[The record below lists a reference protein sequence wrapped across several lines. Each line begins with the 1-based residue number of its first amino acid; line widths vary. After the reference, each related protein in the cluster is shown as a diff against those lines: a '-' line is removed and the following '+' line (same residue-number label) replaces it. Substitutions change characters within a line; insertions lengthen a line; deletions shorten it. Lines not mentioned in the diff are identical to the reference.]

1 MKEQISPFAA
11 RLSETQIRNIEPTD
25 KVDFTTP
32 HDRSFPN
39 MLETIHH
46 ASSILLNLAPK
57 SATELAVLQKDWQSH
72 GYRSTLAECLF
83 VARSDVLSVKGYLD
97 SALELLSLLE
107 DFDGWKVT
115 DGKLEVVLGDHVAAR
130 THEHLQIDQ
139 SSVSTVTVVTGAGN
153 PS

>member
-1 MKEQISPFAA
+1 
-11 RLSETQIRNIEPTD
+11 
-25 KVDFTTP
+25 
-32 HDRSFPN
+32 

-46 ASSILLNLAPK
+46 ASSVLLNLAPM

-83 VARSDVLSVKGYLD
+83 VARSDVLSMKGYLD

-115 DGKLEVVLGDHVAAR
+115 DGKLEVVPGDHVAAR

-153 PS
+153 LSQGK